1 MQIKFL
7 PENLKNTNVD
17 QMTILE
23 YILRHMM

>member
-1 MQIKFL
+1 MQTKCL
-7 PENLKNTNVD
+7 PENLKNESVD